1 MDKFLQGVGWV
12 IVVGLCFMLITPL
25 MIMLGWFTGVL
36 IKFFC
41 GDIIATGMNLL
52 FNTKRF
58 TPEIIPYIT
67 ATLSALHG
75 YFVTRTTVTNN

>member
-1 MDKFLQGVGWV
+1 MLDGFLIATLMFV
-12 IVVGLCFMLITPL
+12 FITPL
-25 MIMLGWFTGVL
+25 IVMFGWFTGVIL
-36 IKFFC
+36 KYFC

-75 YFVTRTTVTNN
+75 YFITRTTVTNS